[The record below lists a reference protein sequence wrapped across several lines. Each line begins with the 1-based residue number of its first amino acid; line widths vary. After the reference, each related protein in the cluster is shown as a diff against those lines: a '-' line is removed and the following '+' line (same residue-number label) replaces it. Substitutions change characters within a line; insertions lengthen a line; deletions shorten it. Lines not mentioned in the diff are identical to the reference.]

1 MMHGSRDLILSELVR
16 CRPWIDE
23 ALQWSGG
30 THDYLDIV
38 EAVLDGRMHLWSRPD
53 ACIVGQI
60 VVHPKKTA
68 LYLFLAGGDLA
79 SLRKM
84 QPDVVRWARSQ
95 GATLLMLSG
104 RPGWT
109 KIFGEMPGILRPQAL
124 MMMEI

>member
-1 MMHGSRDLILSELVR
+1 MMHPARDLILSELVR

-30 THDYLDIV
+30 THDFLDIV
-38 EAVLDGRMHLWSRPD
+38 EAVLDDRMRLWSRPD

-60 VVHPKKTA
+60 VVHPKKTV
-68 LYLFLAGGDLA
+68 LHLFLAGGNLRT
-79 SLRKM
+79 LRKM
-84 QPDVVRWARSQ
+84 QPDVQAWARGQ
-95 GATLLMLSG
+95 GATLISISG

-109 KIFGEMPGILRPQAL
+109 KALADLPGLLPPQTY